1 MNYSCKHAAVLTTC
15 IAALLCACTHPIR
28 NKKSEDA
35 NPRATFRDPAD
46 FIGVFFKP
54 GLPSSDQGT
63 ALNALASPIDEA
75 ALRSD
80 LELLKQAPAQ
90 IPMRVVGHT
99 DTHECSA
106 DDCMRLSLRRAEFI
120 HRWLIAN
127 GIPETR
133 LDPPKGYGAAR
144 PIGDN
149 LSESGRARNRRAYI
163 AYESETTD

>member
-1 MNYSCKHAAVLTTC
+1 MQSSSRHTVALTTC
-15 IAALLCACTHPIR
+15 IVALLCACTNPIR
-28 NKKSEDA
+28 NAKNEHA
-35 NPRATFRDPAD
+35 NSSMTFRDPAD

-63 ALNALASPIDEA
+63 SLTTLASPIDEA
-75 ALRSD
+75 ALKSD

-90 IPMRVVGHT
+90 IPMRAVGHT
-99 DTHECSA
+99 DTHECSG

-133 LDPPKGYGAAR
+133 LGPPKGYGAAQ